1 MAPKKYELKEMTP
14 KERLKLEDLVNLLG
28 SIRGR
33 HTELVSVLIPAGF
46 NKDAVVRQL
55 EFEGGMADNI
65 KSKQTRTAVTTA
77 IEKMTRELKLMKATP
92 PNGLACYCGN
102 VSEKEGQQDIQL
114 WLYEPPKSLNVR
126 LYRCDQ
132 VFMIDPLKEML
143 EVQEVYGLLA
153 IDRQVATIG
162 ILIGKK
168 IEVIRELTSGVP
180 SKVRAG
186 GQSAQRF
193 HRVTEGL
200 AKEFFK
206 RTAEAMK
213 EIFFD
218 MPKLKGFL
226 IGGPIPTKDEFI
238 EESDLVTR
246 LKEKIIAVKDI
257 GYTDE
262 HGLKL
267 LVEACDDEIAEQE
280 FILEKKLI
288 QQFFEWLGKKKDKTC
303 YEFEKVKRALENNAA
318 EKVLVSKKLPKAQQI
333 ELEKLCEISGA
344 EYLPIGYEN
353 QEGEQFFNLTKG
365 AGAFLRYAFE

>member
-1 MAPKKYELKEMTP
+1 MARTPYELKEMTP
-14 KERLKLEDLVNLLG
+14 KERQKLEDLVNLLG

-46 NKDAVVRQL
+46 SKDAVVRQL

-77 IEKMTRELKLMKATP
+77 IEKMTRELKMIKTTP

-102 VSEKEGQQDIQL
+102 ISDKEGQQDIKL
-114 WLYEPPKSLNVR
+114 WMYEPPKPLNVR

-238 EESDLVTR
+238 EDGDLVTK

-267 LVEACDDEIAEQE
+267 LVEACEGEIAEQE
-280 FILEKKLI
+280 FILEKKII
-288 QQFFEWLGKKKDKTC
+288 QEFFEWLGKKKDKSC
-303 YEFEKVKRALENNAA
+303 YGFDKVKRALENNAA
-318 EKVLVSKKLPKAQQI
+318 EKVLVSKKLPKEEQI
-333 ELEKLCEISGA
+333 ELEKLCETSGA
-344 EYLPIGYEN
+344 EYIPVGYEN

>member
-1 MAPKKYELKEMTP
+1 MPPKKFELKEMTP

-77 IEKMTRELKLMKATP
+77 IEKLTRELKAIKLTP

-102 VSEKEGQQDIQL
+102 ISEKEGQQDIQL
-114 WLYEPPKSLNVR
+114 WLYEPPKPLNVR

-132 VFMIDPLKEML
+132 VFMIEPLKEML

-238 EESDLVTR
+238 EDGDLVTK

-267 LVEACDDEIAEQE
+267 LVEASEEEIAEQE

-303 YEFEKVKRALENNAA
+303 YGYEKVKRALENNAA
-318 EKVLVSKKLPKAQQI
+318 EKVLISKKLSKEQQI
-333 ELEKLCEISGA
+333 EIEKLCEVSGA
-344 EYLPIGYEN
+344 EYIPVGHEN
-353 QEGEQFFNLTKG
+353 QEGEQFFNLTQG
-365 AGAFLRYAFE
+365 VGAFLRYAFE

>member
-1 MAPKKYELKEMTP
+1 MVQNKFEVKEMTP
-14 KERLKLEDLVNLLG
+14 KERQKLEDLVNLLG

-33 HTELVSVLIPAGF
+33 HTELVTVLIPAGF

-77 IEKMTRELKLMKATP
+77 IEKLTRELKMIKTTP

-114 WLYEPPKSLNVR
+114 WLYEPPKPLNVR
-126 LYRCDQ
+126 MYRCDQ
-132 VFMIDPLKEML
+132 VFFIDPLKEML

-162 ILIGKK
+162 VLIGKR

-213 EIFFD
+213 EIFFE

-226 IGGPIPTKDEFI
+226 IGGPIPTKDEFL
-238 EESDLVTR
+238 EDGDLVTK
-246 LKEKIIAVKDI
+246 LKEKVIAVKDI

-267 LVEACDDEIAEQE
+267 LVEASEEDIAQQE
-280 FILEKKLI
+280 FIQEKKI
-288 QQFFEWLGKKKDKTC
+288 VQKFFETLGKSKEKAN
-303 YEFEKVKRALENNAA
+303 YGFENVKRALERGAA
-318 EKVLVSKKLPKAQQI
+318 DRILVSKKLPKDQQI
-333 ELEKLCEISGA
+333 ELEKLAEESGA
-344 EYLPIGYEN
+344 SFILITGEN
-353 QEGEQFFNLTKG
+353 QEGDQFFNLTKG
-365 AGAFLRYAFE
+365 AGAFLRFAFE

>member
-1 MAPKKYELKEMTP
+1 MAPKKFEVKEMTP
-14 KERLKLEDLVNLLG
+14 KERQKLEDLVNLLG

-77 IEKMTRELKLMKATP
+77 IEKLTRELKGIKLTP
-92 PNGLACYCGN
+92 SNGLACYCGN
-102 VSEKEGQQDIQL
+102 VSDKEGQQDIQL
-114 WLYEPPKSLNVR
+114 WMYEPPKPLNVR

-132 VFMIDPLKEML
+132 VFMIEPLKEML
-143 EVQEVYGLLA
+143 EVQELYGLLA

-162 ILIGKK
+162 ILVGKK

-193 HRVTEGL
+193 HRITEGL

-218 MPKLKGFL
+218 MPKLKGIL
-226 IGGPIPTKDEFI
+226 VGGPIPTKDEFL
-238 EESDLVTR
+238 EDGDLVTR
-246 LKEKIIAVKDI
+246 LKEKVIAVKDI

-267 LVEACDDEIAEQE
+267 LVEASEEEIAQQE
-280 FILEKKLI
+280 FIQEKKII
-288 QQFFEWLGKKKDKTC
+288 QQFFEWLGKKKEKTC

-318 EKVLVSKKLPKAQQI
+318 EKVLVSGKLPKEQQI
-333 ELEKLCEISGA
+333 ELEKLCEQSGA
-344 EYLPIGYEN
+344 EYIPVGYEN

-365 AGAFLRYAFE
+365 TGAFLRYSFE